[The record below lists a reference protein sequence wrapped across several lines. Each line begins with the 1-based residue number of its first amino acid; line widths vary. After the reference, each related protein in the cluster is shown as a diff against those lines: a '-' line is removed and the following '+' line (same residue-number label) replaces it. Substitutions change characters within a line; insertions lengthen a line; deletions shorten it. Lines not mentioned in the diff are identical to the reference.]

1 MFHANISKS
10 DSALI
15 ICAEWRMVTL
25 KCMYGGL
32 EAEGLSKKKKK
43 IEKELIDT
51 DGSVVIAGGGV
62 WAEVEEDMEGI
73 NGNGKNKRKIKCMV

>member
-1 MFHANISKS
+1 MANGDFKVHV
-10 DSALI
+10 
-15 ICAEWRMVTL
+15 WGF
-25 KCMYGGL
+25 GGRGI
-32 EAEGLSKKKKK
+32 EQKKKKK